1 MKEIQSIVTE
11 AVNADYCCCY
21 RDSQDV
27 AFPLLNSVIWRCFVW
42 ELLVIVTVEI
52 TTLLHSAV
60 TVLAKNEHSLNICN
74 RDRNSTKTA
83 RLVNFSADTE
93 TETRFRSVFYRGFGI
108 VLQCVALLYN
118 NAHVNSLVNSVL
130 IAILFLF
137 CFSVRIFWCLYRL
150 FHIEPFSHKRA
161 TINRR
166 RLCLSGLIPA

>member
-1 MKEIQSIVTE
+1 
-11 AVNADYCCCY
+11 
-21 RDSQDV
+21 
-27 AFPLLNSVIWRCFVW
+27 
-42 ELLVIVTVEI
+42 VIVTVEI

-74 RDRNSTKTA
+74 RNRNSTKTA

-130 IAILFLF
+130 IAILFCFVFLF
-137 CFSVRIFWCLYRL
+137 VYFDVYIGCFILNHSAINVLQLIAEGSVCRDLSQ
-150 FHIEPFSHKRA
+150 PRA
-161 TINRR
+161 APEKNGAELGGRPVP
-166 RLCLSGLIPA
+166 LHC